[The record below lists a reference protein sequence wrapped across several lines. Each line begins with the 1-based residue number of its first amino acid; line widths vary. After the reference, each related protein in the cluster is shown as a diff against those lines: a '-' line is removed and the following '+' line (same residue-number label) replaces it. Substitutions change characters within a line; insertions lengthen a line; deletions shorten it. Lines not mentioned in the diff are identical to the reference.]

1 MSRVGSADQFGDE
14 ESELDRPTFIRR
26 GILPPG

>member
-1 MSRVGSADQFGDE
+1 MSRVGGDQFGDE